1 MVLRARSL
9 LADLREGYDG
19 KRVWLFTH
27 PAVIMSFRYALEDLE
42 ETELLEIDRTTP
54 IPNASVT
61 RYCRRPDGLVLETFA
76 SDEHLDP
83 GPAEK
88 TDEEDQAGEAPD
100 A

>member
-1 MVLRARSL
+1 MRAREAKATHVSRPGGTL
-9 LADLREGYDG
+9 NQQRLAVVLVE
-19 KRVWLFTH
+19 
-27 PAVIMSFRYALEDLE
+27 ALEGLD

-61 RYCRRPDGLVLETFA
+61 RYCKQPDGLVLETFA

-88 TDEEDQAGEAPD
+88 TDEEKASNVLDEVLAS
-100 A
+100 